1 MTMSADWALCQ
12 TAEALFRFRCH
23 PCDLM
28 STDCGDLLGY
38 PRTRPAH
45 ACGGGPSAL
54 RDPAHIEAAA
64 VEKHRVDLAKAPE
77 NGLRLLLSNYG

>member
-1 MTMSADWALCQ
+1 MTMSADEALCQ

-28 STDCGDLLGY
+28 STDRGDVLRY

-45 ACGGGPSAL
+45 AYRGGPSAL
-54 RDPAHIEAAA
+54 RGPAHTEAPA
-64 VEKHRVDLAKAPE
+64 VEKHRVDLASASE
-77 NGLRLLLSNYG
+77 NGLKLLLGNRC